1 MATARRDAPDR
12 ARLRQRLLYGLSLP
26 ERAARSA
33 AGVVG
38 GTLRDSAQAL
48 LPEALRNA
56 KTYQVFVG
64 QMLDFLAEDVGRVGA
79 PPTIGDDGYLARKA
93 AGNFIDVAS
102 IATLHLS
109 PMLLLAVIGDVA
121 YGSKAYLRELADELQ
136 RQGVVRDAAKI
147 DDIDDLLGELAAAS
161 HETADL
167 FDQPPLSIEGLKD
180 TVTKARASFA
190 GVDASKVISKD
201 ELAALWKRIGD
212 ISRRDRVSPLRVSG
226 LVTLGTLEKIA
237 NLGDGALSSAQAV
250 GTLFD
255 RHVLD
260 HYRAV
265 VRELEEQGFYRTLA
279 AFGKP
284 YAQAAWRN
292 FSPRRETLTERLA
305 DRATD
310 RLLSKIGRRPAE

>member
-1 MATARRDAPDR
+1 M
-12 ARLRQRLLYGLSLP
+12 
-26 ERAARSA
+26 
-33 AGVVG
+33 
-38 GTLRDSAQAL
+38 
-48 LPEALRNA
+48 
-56 KTYQVFVG
+56 
-64 QMLDFLAEDVGRVGA
+64 
-79 PPTIGDDGYLARKA
+79 
-93 AGNFIDVAS
+93 
-102 IATLHLS
+102 
-109 PMLLLAVIGDVA
+109 
-121 YGSKAYLRELADELQ
+121 
-136 RQGVVRDAAKI
+136 
-147 DDIDDLLGELAAAS
+147 
-161 HETADL
+161 